1 MKRITVLTVLL
12 LLVVFA
18 MPTYSQPPGQAPR
31 NVNVVNDPTVHVS
44 TMPDVKVA
52 NTASNPIPIEGSVD
66 VTNQVAVT
74 GDVEISNTGLNPVPV
89 VPPLPEPVQF
99 HHFEQF
105 DCDQCDIWHRFP
117 IELDKTL
124 LVEHISIAC
133 SPHGTLGA
141 MAIGRTTVP
150 GRTYAALWLN
160 FEETGLV
167 RYRDHAYATHAV
179 TYYVHGGDE
188 LEFRIMAD
196 STENGVCTI
205 GVVGRYIDVAP

>member
-1 MKRITVLTVLL
+1 MRKIIPFAVLL
-12 LLVVFA
+12 GLVVFA
-18 MPTYSQPPGQAPR
+18 VPAYAPPPSR
-31 NVNVVNDPTVHVS
+31 EVVVVNEPTVHVG
-44 TMPDVKVA
+44 TMP
-52 NTASNPIPIEGSVD
+52 
-66 VTNQVAVT
+66 
-74 GDVEISNTGLNPVPV
+74 V
-89 VPPLPEPVQF
+89 VEPVQL

-105 DCDQCDIWHRFP
+105 SCGECDIWHRFP

-133 SPHGTLGA
+133 SPSGTLGA
-141 MAIGRTTVP
+141 MAVGRTTVS
-150 GRTYAALWLN
+150 GRTYAALWLT

-196 STENGVCTI
+196 DTEEGVCTI
-205 GVVGRYIDVAP
+205 GIVGRYVDGAP